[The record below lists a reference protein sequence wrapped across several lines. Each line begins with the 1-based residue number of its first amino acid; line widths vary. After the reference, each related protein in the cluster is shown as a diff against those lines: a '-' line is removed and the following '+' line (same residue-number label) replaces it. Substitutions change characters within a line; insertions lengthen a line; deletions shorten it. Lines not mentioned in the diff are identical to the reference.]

1 MKLINISDGINIKYN
16 NHEHNIE
23 TIFGL
28 NDDNTII
35 QKFTFIVDIHP
46 EYEKLQEYINQA
58 KLIDIDKGYL
68 FYSFRYQISF
78 AHFITQTVPKLKDYI
93 ENYKDYKLL
102 IPEQHYNIITKNIL
116 SLCNINQDMIVILKD
131 KTIYNISK
139 FKKGNYYLSLPDN
152 FTNDHIYVYNR
163 IRNGLFINNNLNTPF
178 KKIYLKR
185 DGKPNSN
192 YGNSETG
199 ITRYIRNENELIEKL
214 KFEGFEIIILGDK
227 DIYEKRDLLKNA
239 KIVITQIG
247 ANCINFLFSEYIE
260 NFIFL
265 SNSFPLGYD
274 WYKNILTELNNK
286 SSNTYLLEYTCDRSV
301 IDHTNIMNSPYSVDI
316 DSIISILNNINI

>member
-1 MKLINISDGINIKYN
+1 MRIINISDGINIKYN
-16 NHEHNIE
+16 HHEQNIE
-23 TIFGL
+23 TVFGL

-35 QKFTFIVDIHP
+35 QKFTFISDIHP
-46 EYEKLQEYINQA
+46 DNQKLQDYINEA
-58 KLIDIDKGYL
+58 KIIDIDKGYL

-78 AHFITQTVPKLKDYI
+78 AHFITQTVPKLKDYVEKYI
-93 ENYKDYKLL
+93 DYKLL

-116 SLCNINQDMIVILKD
+116 KLCNIDENMIYILRD
-131 KTIYNISK
+131 KTIYNIYN
-139 FKKGNYYLSLPDN
+139 FEKGNYYNSLPDN
-152 FTNDHIYVYNR
+152 YTNDHIDIYKR
-163 IRNGLFINNNLNTPF
+163 IRNGLYINNNLNSPF

-199 ITRYIRNENELIEKL
+199 IIRSIHNENELIEKL
-214 KFEGFEIIILGDK
+214 KFEDFEIITLGDK
-227 DIYEKRDLLKNA
+227 DIYEKRNLLKNA
-239 KIVITQIG
+239 KIVITPIG

-286 SSNTYLLEYTCDRSV
+286 SSNAYLLEYPCDRSV
-301 IDHTNIMNSPYSVDI
+301 IDHTNVMNSPYSVDI
-316 DSIISILNNINI
+316 NAILSIVNSI